1 MIYPMYHP
9 AATLHNPRLRPALE
23 SDFHNLL
30 PLVEEVIAMPP
41 DDAIDEDEAQQEQQM
56 SLF

>member
-23 SDFHNLL
+23 NDFRNLL

-41 DDAIDEDEAQQEQQM
+41 KDAVDEDEERQAQQM